1 MEDKRCKIS
10 LFFVTKKQTTNY
22 KLHKERGIENLPFS
36 RLMLHQKTKDNE
48 KMPLQNLCIV
58 DWIPLSFSRVKGET
72 RRLLGGTSFQSRPN
86 KNVGTDI

>member
-1 MEDKRCKIS
+1 
-10 LFFVTKKQTTNY
+10 
-22 KLHKERGIENLPFS
+22 
-36 RLMLHQKTKDNE
+36 MLHQKTKDNE